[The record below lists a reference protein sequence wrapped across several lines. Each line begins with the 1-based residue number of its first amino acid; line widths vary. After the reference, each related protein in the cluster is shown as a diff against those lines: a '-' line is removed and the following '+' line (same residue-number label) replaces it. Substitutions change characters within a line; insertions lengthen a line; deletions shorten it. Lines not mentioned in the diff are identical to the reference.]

1 MDTFELLPSLAQGD
15 LGETTVAELVAAVL
29 RSQASGT
36 LAIESPGTGEI
47 RAFFRAG
54 DMCGTASFTG
64 FRTLAHVLLAA
75 DRMDALQIE
84 STQQAAAKA
93 GKRHGEAL
101 VEQGLLTADQLRS
114 ALAQQHRDNLHG
126 LTEGKYEWRGWE
138 PPPAWAREV
147 TVDPVS
153 CMVDA
158 LQTDGLRARRVR
170 VLHWLSGA
178 PARFS
183 ADWPEMQGRVAL
195 GAPDRRAA
203 ALLAAPRKVDQFVRA
218 SRLPPARAEAL
229 LVTLLLCGCAEPAA
243 EGAGAQPVPQ
253 EAEALGLNSIEP
265 LPDEEILPPARP
277 TRPAAAPARSTPARL
292 TPAPSA
298 PVRSAQVDRDDEIE
312 RRLDAAASSDDEPLE
327 LDRDEAAEERARGLR
342 MRMLKQGLRNLGIAP
357 QAQVAELVDEL
368 PPAAAP
374 AVEPEDP
381 AIRAFVKEVEQRVAA
396 LDTQNAYVRLGVAN
410 TATIEQIKSAYIAA
424 AKRFHPDR
432 ASSSPALV
440 GILPDLQALFGA
452 LKEAHDDIGTPEA
465 RARYDHQLKH
475 GGTGKVGS
483 RREEASLSLKMGE
496 VLLKKRDFEAALHKL
511 RRAVDLDPNGDTLAA
526 LAWGIASDPKASPAS
541 KEEAMSLIKRAVHAA
556 GATARTHYVAGVL
569 WRTKDPESAAEEFR
583 KALALDPKH
592 SDASLELRLLE
603 TRQGKHGAKGKDK
616 EGGVLSGLFG
626 RRKS

>member
-1 MDTFELLPSLAQGD
+1 VDSFELLPSLAQGD

-29 RSQASGT
+29 RSRASGT
-36 LAIESPGTGEI
+36 LAIETAATGEI

-64 FRTLAHVLLAA
+64 FRTLAHVLLAT
-75 DRMDALQIE
+75 DRIDALKIE
-84 STQQAAAKA
+84 STQQAADKA

-101 VEQGLLTADQLRS
+101 VEQGLLTADELRT
-114 ALAQQHRDNLHG
+114 ALAQQHRENLHVLLG
-126 LTEGKYEWRGWE
+126 LSDGKYEWRGSE

-158 LQTDGLRARRVR
+158 LQTDELRARRVR
-170 VLHWLSGA
+170 VLRWLGGG
-178 PARFS
+178 PARLS
-183 ADWPEMQGRVAL
+183 ADWAEMQARVAL

-203 ALLAAPRKVDQFVRA
+203 ALLATPRKVAEFVRA
-218 SRLPPARAEAL
+218 SQLVPARAEAL
-229 LVTLLLCGCAEPAA
+229 LVTLLLCGCAEPVA
-243 EGAGAQPVPQ
+243 EGAVAQSVPQ
-253 EAEALGLNSIEP
+253 EAEAHDLTPVDP
-265 LPDEEILPPARP
+265 LPAENSVPRARP
-277 TRPAAAPARSTPARL
+277 KRSAAAPAPPA
-292 TPAPSA
+292 TIDP
-298 PVRSAQVDRDDEIE
+298 DDEVE
-312 RRLDAAASSDDEPLE
+312 RRLDAAAGADDEPLE

-357 QAQVAELVDEL
+357 HAQGGELVDE
-368 PPAAAP
+368 PPPRAAAP
-374 AVEPEDP
+374 AVEAEDP
-381 AIRAFVKEVEQRVAA
+381 AIRAFVQEVQQRVAA
-396 LDTQNAYVRLGVAN
+396 LDTQNAYVRLGVPNTAN
-410 TATIEQIKSAYIAA
+410 TEQIKNGYIAA

-440 GILPDLQALFGA
+440 SILPDLQALFGA

-511 RRAVDLDPNGDTLAA
+511 RWAVDLDPNGETLAA
-526 LAWGIASDPKASPAS
+526 LAWGIVSDPKATPAG
-541 KEEAMSLIKRAVHAA
+541 KEEAMSLINRAVRAA

-603 TRQGKHGAKGKDK
+603 TRQGKHVAKGKDK

-626 RRKS
+626 RRKP

>member
-1 MDTFELLPSLAQGD
+1 
-15 LGETTVAELVAAVL
+15 
-29 RSQASGT
+29 
-36 LAIESPGTGEI
+36 
-47 RAFFRAG
+47 
-54 DMCGTASFTG
+54 
-64 FRTLAHVLLAA
+64 
-75 DRMDALQIE
+75 
-84 STQQAAAKA
+84 
-93 GKRHGEAL
+93 
-101 VEQGLLTADQLRS
+101 
-114 ALAQQHRDNLHG
+114 
-126 LTEGKYEWRGWE
+126 
-138 PPPAWAREV
+138 
-147 TVDPVS
+147 
-153 CMVDA
+153 
-158 LQTDGLRARRVR
+158 
-170 VLHWLSGA
+170 
-178 PARFS
+178 
-183 ADWPEMQGRVAL
+183 
-195 GAPDRRAA
+195 
-203 ALLAAPRKVDQFVRA
+203 
-218 SRLPPARAEAL
+218 
-229 LVTLLLCGCAEPAA
+229 
-243 EGAGAQPVPQ
+243 
-253 EAEALGLNSIEP
+253 
-265 LPDEEILPPARP
+265 
-277 TRPAAAPARSTPARL
+277 
-292 TPAPSA
+292 
-298 PVRSAQVDRDDEIE
+298 
-312 RRLDAAASSDDEPLE
+312 
-327 LDRDEAAEERARGLR
+327 

-357 QAQVAELVDEL
+357 HAQGGELVDE
-368 PPAAAP
+368 PPPRAAAP
-374 AVEPEDP
+374 AVEAEDP
-381 AIRAFVKEVEQRVAA
+381 AIRAFVQEVQQRVAA
-396 LDTQNAYVRLGVAN
+396 LDTQNAYVRLGVPNTAN
-410 TATIEQIKSAYIAA
+410 TEQIKNGYIAA

-440 GILPDLQALFGA
+440 SILPDLQALFGA

>member
-1 MDTFELLPSLAQGD
+1 VETFELLPSLAQGD
-15 LGETTVAELVAAVL
+15 LGETTIAELVAAVL
-29 RSQASGT
+29 RSRASGT
-36 LAIESPGTGEI
+36 LAIDTPGTGEI

-54 DMCGTASFTG
+54 DMCGTASFNG
-64 FRTLAHVLLAA
+64 FRTLAHVLLAT
-75 DRMDALQIE
+75 DRIDALQIE

-101 VEQGLLTADQLRS
+101 VEQGLLTADQLRTV
-114 ALAQQHRDNLHG
+114 LGEQHRENLHVLLG

-158 LQTDGLRARRVR
+158 LQTDALRARRAR
-170 VLHWLSGA
+170 VIHWLSGE
-178 PARFS
+178 PVRLS

-195 GAPDRRAA
+195 DAPDRRAV
-203 ALLAAPRKVDQFVRA
+203 ALLAKPRKADEFVRA
-218 SRLPPARAEAL
+218 SQLAPARGEAL
-229 LVTLLLCGCAEPAA
+229 LVALLLCGCAEPGTGAA
-243 EGAGAQPVPQ
+243 SAEPVP
-253 EAEALGLNSIEP
+253 EDAEVLDLAPLEP
-265 LPDEEILPPARP
+265 VPAEEIRPP
-277 TRPAAAPARSTPARL
+277 TRPSRPVTRPVRAAP
-292 TPAPSA
+292 
-298 PVRSAQVDRDDEIE
+298 VDRDDEVE
-312 RRLDAAASSDDEPLE
+312 KRLDAAAGSDDEPLE
-327 LDRDEAAEERARGLR
+327 LDRDESAEERARELR

-357 QAQVAELVDEL
+357 KVQGGEAVEEA
-368 PPAAAP
+368 PRPAAP
-374 AVEPEDP
+374 TVEPEDP
-381 AIRAFVKEVEQRVAA
+381 AIRAFVQEVQQRVAA
-396 LDTQNAYVRLGVAN
+396 LDTQNAYVRLSVAT
-410 TATIEQIKSAYIAA
+410 TATTEQIKTAYIAA

-452 LKEAHDDIGTPEA
+452 LKEAHDDIGSPEA
-465 RARYDHQLKH
+465 RARYDHQLKQ

-511 RRAVDLDPNGDTLAA
+511 RRAVDLDPNGETLAA
-526 LAWGIASDPKASPAS
+526 LAWGVVSDPKVTPAGR
-541 KEEAMSLIKRAVHAA
+541 EEAMSLINRAVRAA

-626 RRKS
+626 RRKP

>member
-29 RSQASGT
+29 RSRASGT
-36 LAIESPGTGEI
+36 LALETPGTGEI

-54 DMCGTASFTG
+54 DMCGTASFEG
-64 FRTLAHVLLAA
+64 FRALAHVLLAT
-75 DRMDALQIE
+75 DRIDALQIE
-84 STQQAAAKA
+84 ATQQAATKA
-93 GKRHGEAL
+93 GKRHGEML
-101 VEQGLLTADQLRS
+101 VEQGLLTADELRT
-114 ALAQQHRDNLHG
+114 ALAQQHRENLHVLLG
-126 LTEGKYEWRGWE
+126 LTEGKYEWHGSE

-158 LQTDGLRARRVR
+158 LQTDALRARRQR
-170 VLHWLSGA
+170 VLHWLAGGA
-178 PARFS
+178 ARLS
-183 ADWPEMQGRVAL
+183 ADWVEMQARVAL
-195 GAPDRRAA
+195 DAADRRAA
-203 ALLAAPRKVDQFVRA
+203 VRLAAPRKVEEFVRG
-218 SRLPPARAEAL
+218 SQLPPARAEAL
-229 LVTLLLCGCAEPAA
+229 LVALLLCGCAEPAG
-243 EGAGAQPVPQ
+243 EGADGHAVPQ
-253 EAEALGLNSIEP
+253 EAESVGLTPIEP
-265 LPDEEILPPARP
+265 LSAEEIEPPARATKAP
-277 TRPAAAPARSTPARL
+277 PRPDHADLP
-292 TPAPSA
+292 
-298 PVRSAQVDRDDEIE
+298 DRDEE
-312 RRLDAAASSDDEPLE
+312 VSRRLDAAASGDDEPLE
-327 LDRDEAAEERARGLR
+327 LDRDEAAEERARELR

-357 QAQVAELVDEL
+357 RAQGGQLVDE
-368 PPAAAP
+368 PPRAAAP

-381 AIRAFVKEVEQRVAA
+381 AVRAFVQEVQQRVAA
-396 LDTQNAYVRLGVAN
+396 LDTQNAYVRLAVP
-410 TATIEQIKSAYIAA
+410 TSATTEQIKNAYIAA

-452 LKEAHDDIGTPEA
+452 LKEAHDDIGSPEA

-496 VLLKKRDFEAALHKL
+496 VLLKKRNFEAALQKL

-526 LAWGIASDPKASPAS
+526 LAWGIASDPKVSPAGR
-541 KEEAMSLIKRAVHAA
+541 EEAMSLINRAVRAA
-556 GATARTHYVAGVL
+556 GDTARTHYVAGVL
-569 WRTKDPESAAEEFR
+569 WRTKDPESAAEAFR

-603 TRQGKHGAKGKDK
+603 TRQGKHAAKGKDK

-626 RRKS
+626 RRKP

>member
-1 MDTFELLPSLAQGD
+1 VETFELLPSLAEGD
-15 LGETTVAELVAAVL
+15 LGETTAAELVAAVL
-29 RSQASGT
+29 RSRASGT
-36 LAIESPGTGEI
+36 LAIETPATGEI

-64 FRTLAHVLLAA
+64 FRTLAHVLLAT
-75 DRMDALQIE
+75 DRIDALQIE

-101 VEQGLLTADQLRS
+101 VEQGLLTEDQLRT
-114 ALAQQHRDNLHG
+114 ALAQQHRENLHVLLG

-153 CMVDA
+153 CMVDV
-158 LQTDGLRARRVR
+158 LQTDALRARRAR
-170 VLHWLSGA
+170 VLHWLQGS
-178 PARFS
+178 PVRLS
-183 ADWPEMQGRVAL
+183 ADWPDMQGRVAL
-195 GAPDRRAA
+195 GAPDRRAT
-203 ALLAAPRKVDQFVRA
+203 ALLAAPRKPDEFVRA
-218 SRLPPARAEAL
+218 SQLVPARAEAL
-229 LVTLLLCGCAEPAA
+229 LVTLLLCGCAEPGAKGAA
-243 EGAGAQPVPQ
+243 AQPVSQ
-253 EAEALGLNSIEP
+253 EAEPVLTPIEP
-265 LPDEEILPPARP
+265 LSHAEILPPARP
-277 TRPAAAPARSTPARL
+277 AR
-292 TPAPSA
+292 SA
-298 PVRSAQVDRDDEIE
+298 PVELDDEVG
-312 RRLDAAASSDDEPLE
+312 RRLDAAAASDDEPLE
-327 LDRDEAAEERARGLR
+327 LDRDEDAEERARELR
-342 MRMLKQGLRNLGIAP
+342 MRMLKQGLRNLGMAP
-357 QAQVAELVDEL
+357 QGKGGELVDE
-368 PPAAAP
+368 PPRAAAP
-374 AVEPEDP
+374 TVEPEDP

-396 LDTQNAYVRLGVAN
+396 LDTQNAYVRLGVPN

-432 ASSSPALV
+432 ASSSPGLV

-496 VLLKKRDFEAALHKL
+496 VLLKKRDFDAALHKL

-541 KEEAMSLIKRAVHAA
+541 KEESMSLINRAVRAA
-556 GATARTHYVAGVL
+556 GGTARTHYVAGVL
-569 WRTKDPESAAEEFR
+569 FRTKDPESAAEEFR

-603 TRQGKHGAKGKDK
+603 TRQGKHAAKAKEK

-626 RRKS
+626 RRKP

>member
-1 MDTFELLPSLAQGD
+1 VETFELLPSLAQGD

-29 RSQASGT
+29 RSRASGT
-36 LAIESPGTGEI
+36 LAIETPETGEI

-64 FRTLAHVLLAA
+64 FRTLAHVLLAT
-75 DRMDALQIE
+75 DRIDALQIE

-101 VEQGLLTADQLRS
+101 VEQGLLTADELRT
-114 ALAQQHRDNLHG
+114 ALAEQHRENLHV
-126 LTEGKYEWRGWE
+126 LLRLSEGKYEWRGSE

-158 LQTDGLRARRVR
+158 LQTDVLRARRAR
-170 VLHWLSGA
+170 VIHWLGGE
-178 PARFS
+178 PVRLS

-195 GAPDRRAA
+195 DAPDRRAV
-203 ALLAAPRKVDQFVRA
+203 ALLSAPRKPDEFVRA
-218 SRLPPARAEAL
+218 SQLPPARAEAL
-229 LVTLLLCGCAEPAA
+229 LVALLLCGCAEPGGRTAS
-243 EGAGAQPVPQ
+243 AQPVEE
-253 EAEALGLNSIEP
+253 EAEP
-265 LPDEEILPPARP
+265 LELTPLEEVRPP
-277 TRPAAAPARSTPARL
+277 TRPSRPATAKVPPAPAP
-292 TPAPSA
+292 
-298 PVRSAQVDRDDEIE
+298 VDRDDEVE
-312 RRLDAAASSDDEPLE
+312 QRLDAAAGSDDEPLE
-327 LDRDEAAEERARGLR
+327 LDRDEAAEERARELR
-342 MRMLKQGLRNLGIAP
+342 MRMLKQGLRNLGIARQVQGG
-357 QAQVAELVDEL
+357 QAVEEA
-368 PPAAAP
+368 PRAP
-374 AVEPEDP
+374 APTVEPEDP
-381 AIRAFVKEVEQRVAA
+381 AIRAFVQEVQQRVAA
-396 LDTQNAYVRLGVAN
+396 LDTQNAYVRLGVPN
-410 TATIEQIKSAYIAA
+410 TATTEQIKNAYIAA

-452 LKEAHDDIGTPEA
+452 LKEAHDDIGSPES

-511 RRAVDLDPNGDTLAA
+511 RRAVDLDPNGETLAA
-526 LAWGIASDPKASPAS
+526 LAWGVVSDPKVTPAGR
-541 KEEAMSLIKRAVHAA
+541 EEAMSLINRAVRAA

-569 WRTKDPESAAEEFR
+569 WRTKDPEAAAEEFR

-603 TRQGKHGAKGKDK
+603 TRQGKHAAKGKDK

-626 RRKS
+626 RRKP